1 MQPSN
6 LPIKVNNDLTNKS
19 MMPHKLL
26 KSKKKQKV
34 NAGEIAFN
42 IPTATITKG

>member
-1 MQPSN
+1 
-6 LPIKVNNDLTNKS
+6 

-42 IPTATITKG
+42 VPTATIT